1 MVYLSNGPKGSP
13 KMISLPDL
21 FNMSLS
27 SLFENT
33 LRAVLSL
40 LGIAIGIAA
49 VFMIF
54 TLSQGGKRVI
64 FSELETLGLNSFFIS
79 RDYKDDTKNG
89 LTITPHTGI
98 TESNL
103 DLLFKGFHKKAS
115 ILSPVVTDDLL
126 PIYQANGKRIYS
138 QLMGVNSSYLTN
150 TKQKLSSGRKL
161 SFFDIEK
168 KHKVVV
174 VTESIINEMRL
185 SPQEAIKKTI
195 TIGETIYQI
204 IGVLEDKNLSFLSS
218 IGSVNERGLNN
229 SIYLPYNILL
239 NAQDSEY
246 IAYIYGEIINKSDI
260 DNLAKSMITRLTL
273 LNLSKFDYRYS
284 SMDSYISVANKI
296 LKNVTFLGGISSLAA
311 LFVGG
316 IGIMNMMST
325 SVVERTAEIGL
336 RKALGASNLDIKKQ
350 IILESLLI
358 TIIGSLFGIIIGLIA
373 SFIISLLVNT
383 PFSISP
389 LAIFSSI
396 FITLFVGVLSG
407 YIPANKAASI
417 TPVEALNHE

>member
-1 MVYLSNGPKGSP
+1 MIALS
-13 KMISLPDL
+13 DL
-21 FNMSLS
+21 FSMSLL
-27 SLFENT
+27 SLFENK
-33 LRAVLSL
+33 LRAILSL

-79 RDYKDDTKNG
+79 RDYKNIKDDD
-89 LTITPHTGI
+89 LTIVSHTGI
-98 TESNL
+98 TKGNL
-103 DLLFKGFHKKAS
+103 KFLFEDYQEKTG
-115 ILSPVVTDDLL
+115 ILSPVVTDNLL
-126 PIYQANGKRIYS
+126 AIFQPNGKRIYS
-138 QLMGVNSSYLTN
+138 QLMGVNDRYLN
-150 TKQKLSSGRKL
+150 NKKQILSSGRKL
-161 SFFDIEK
+161 SIFDLEK
-168 KHKVVV
+168 NNKVVV
-174 VTESIINEMRL
+174 VTESIIKEMRL
-185 SPQEAIKKTI
+185 SSQNALGKTI
-195 TIGETIYQI
+195 TIGDTAYQI
-204 IGVLEDKNLSFLSS
+204 IGVLKDKKLSFLSS
-218 IGSVNERGLNN
+218 IGSVNERGINN
-229 SIYLPYNILL
+229 SIFLPYNILL

-246 IAYIYGEIINKSDI
+246 ISYIYGEIINKKDI
-260 DNLAKSMITRLTL
+260 ESVTKSMITRLTL
-273 LNLSKFDYRYS
+273 LNKSQFDYHFS
-284 SMDSYISVANKI
+284 SMDSYINVANNI

-350 IILESLLI
+350 IILEALLI
-358 TIIGSLFGIIIGLIA
+358 TIIGSLFGIFIGLVT
-373 SFIISLLVNT
+373 SFIISLLVDT

-396 FITLFVGVLSG
+396 FVTLLVGILSG

>member
-1 MVYLSNGPKGSP
+1 VIALS
-13 KMISLPDL
+13 DL
-21 FNMSLS
+21 FSMSIF
-27 SLFENT
+27 SLFENK
-33 LRAVLSL
+33 LRAILSL

-79 RDYKDDTKNG
+79 RNYENDEDDG
-89 LTITPHTGI
+89 LTIAAHTGI
-98 TESNL
+98 TKS
-103 DLLFKGFHKKAS
+103 DLTDLFKAYQNKTTV
-115 ILSPVVTDDLL
+115 LSPVVIDSTLA
-126 PIYQANGKRIYS
+126 IYQPNGKRIYS
-138 QLMGVNSSYLTN
+138 QLMGVNDSFLN
-150 TKQKLSSGRKL
+150 GGKQELSSGRKL
-161 SFFDIEK
+161 SFFDLEK
-168 KHKVVV
+168 RNKVVV
-174 VTESIINEMRL
+174 VTDSIIKEMQL
-185 SPQEAIKKTI
+185 TPKKALENKL
-195 TIGETIYQI
+195 TIGETTYQI
-204 IGVLEDKNLSFLSS
+204 IGVLKDKKLNFLSS
-218 IGSVNERGLNN
+218 IGSVSQRGINN
-229 SIYLPYNILL
+229 TIYLPFNVLL
-239 NAQDSEY
+239 DAQGSEY
-246 IAYIYGEIINKSDI
+246 ITYIHGEIINK
-260 DNLAKSMITRLTL
+260 NETETVAKSMIKQLAL
-273 LNLSKFDYRYS
+273 LHQSKFDYRFS
-284 SMDSYISVANKI
+284 SMDSYINVANNI

-336 RKALGASNLDIKKQ
+336 RKALGASNKDIKKQ

-358 TIIGSLFGIIIGLIA
+358 TIIGSLLGILIGVIA
-373 SFIISLLVNT
+373 SFIISLLVEA

-396 FITLFVGVLSG
+396 FITLLVGVVSG